1 MATILLIDDDED
13 LRGLTAD
20 LLELHGH
27 EVRTCSNG
35 VEGLHA
41 LDEAFPQ
48 LVITDVEMPALDGPA
63 MVQRMFVDNIGRE
76 NIPVV
81 IVSGAEGV
89 SKIAAAV
96 GTPYYLA
103 KPFPGRQLLQLVD
116 RALVEA
122 VPPRPPGPSPT
133 PSSSTT

>member
-89 SKIAAAV
+89 SKIAAA
-96 GTPYYLA
+96 
-103 KPFPGRQLLQLVD
+103 
-116 RALVEA
+116 
-122 VPPRPPGPSPT
+122 
-133 PSSSTT
+133 